1 MAKAKPMSARQGI
14 ILIGAVVTITMLAQQ
29 NVRAFA
35 KPAAPRMKAADTTPS
50 PGKQV
55 FDKWCAACHARG
67 PGHPGTQSL
76 EIKYKGELPAAL
88 EDRTDLSP
96 RMTAVFVRQGVALM
110 PQFRK
115 TEISDADLNALENYL
130 AKKK

>member
-1 MAKAKPMSARQGI
+1 MNRLK
-14 ILIGAVVTITMLAQQ
+14 ILILICATLTMAM
-29 NVRAFA
+29 FA
-35 KPAAPRMKAADTTPS
+35 HGSADAAPPAAR
-50 PGKQV
+50 GKQV
-55 FDKWCAACHARG
+55 FDRWCAACHARG

-76 EIKYKGELPAAL
+76 QVKYKGERPAAL

-96 RMTAVFVRQGVALM
+96 TITAFFTRHGVALM

-115 TEISDADLNALENYL
+115 TEISDAELKELSAYL